1 MTQDLNAATPSNGG
15 RPSESE
21 DRQPM
26 QQSAAVQE
34 RTSDTG
40 NANANGGDE
49 RQLVVFQLGAE
60 LYGVEIARV
69 HEIIRLQSVTRVP
82 RSPSFVE
89 GVINLRGK
97 VIPVVDLRRRFGLP
111 TAEHTRASRIVVVE
125 IGDQVVGIVV
135 DGVSEVLRVSQMTVE
150 PPSPVVAGIDS
161 EYLHGIAKLPD
172 RLVILL
178 DLDKILAKEERRA
191 LEATGS

>member
-1 MTQDLNAATPSNGG
+1 MN
-15 RPSESE
+15 
-21 DRQPM
+21 
-26 QQSAAVQE
+26 SAAVQ
-34 RTSDTG
+34 D
-40 NANANGGDE
+40 NANDLTSSGDE

-60 LYGVEIARV
+60 LYGCEISRV
-69 HEIIRLQSVTRVP
+69 HEIIRLQSVTKVP
-82 RSPSFVE
+82 RAPAFVE

-111 TAEHTRASRIVVVE
+111 TADHTRASRIVVVE

-135 DGVSEVLRVSQMTVE
+135 DGVSEVLRVNSAIVE

-161 EYLHGIAKLPD
+161 EYLHGIAKLAD

-178 DLDKILAKEERRA
+178 DLDRILAREERRA
-191 LEATGS
+191 LEVAA

>member
-1 MTQDLNAATPSNGG
+1 MEPTHDVLAS
-15 RPSESE
+15 
-21 DRQPM
+21 
-26 QQSAAVQE
+26 
-34 RTSDTG
+34 
-40 NANANGGDE
+40 GDE

-60 LYGVEIARV
+60 LYGCEISRV
-69 HEIIRLQSVTRVP
+69 HEIIRLQSVTKVP
-82 RSPSFVE
+82 RAPAFVE

-97 VIPVVDLRRRFGLP
+97 VIPVVDLRRRFGLA

-135 DGVSEVLRVSQMTVE
+135 DGVSEVLRVNSAIVE

-161 EYLHGIAKLPD
+161 EYLHGIAKLSD

-178 DLDKILAKEERRA
+178 DLDRILAREERRS
-191 LEATGS
+191 LEVAA

>member
-1 MTQDLNAATPSNGG
+1 M
-15 RPSESE
+15 
-21 DRQPM
+21 
-26 QQSAAVQE
+26 QSAEEQAVGMPASGE
-34 RTSDTG
+34 
-40 NANANGGDE
+40 E

-69 HEIIRLQSVTRVP
+69 HEIIRLQTVTRVP
-82 RSPSFVE
+82 GAPSFVE

-111 TAEHTRASRIVVVE
+111 AADHTRATRIVVVE
-125 IGDQVVGIVV
+125 IGDQVVGMIV
-135 DGVSEVLRVSQMTVE
+135 DGVSEVLRVHSSTVE

-172 RLVILL
+172 RLVMLL
-178 DLDKILAKEERRA
+178 DLDRVLAREERRA
-191 LEATGS
+191 LEPAT